1 MTTRINRQI
10 PISVEQ
16 QNSYRRPSDYTRNDG
31 KDDVRDKVDH
41 DTDTRRAE
49 MLADQFKEQMINDM
63 LNK

>member
-10 PISVEQ
+10 PIAVEQ
-16 QNSYRRPSDYTRNDG
+16 QNSYIRPPDYIKNDG
-31 KDDVRDKVDH
+31 KDKVREKVDH

-49 MLADQFKEQMINDM
+49 MLADQFKQQMINDM